1 MAAQRRNKR
10 DKTDGVSFAVYWD
23 AQRIK
28 EATRRICDEIV
39 KGKSVRSILN
49 PATRDKAL
57 LPSYVEFLEWVS
69 DDESIAKQYTRAME
83 WRAEGLLEDTI
94 VIADDST
101 GDTIESF
108 DADGNP
114 VQKANIEHIQRT
126 KLRIEAR
133 QFALRKMAPKKY
145 GDKVDVTSGDKP
157 IQSVQPI
164 QVVMDGA
171 VLNGGTLSVQT
182 PKTDESDTMNEK

>member
-1 MAAQRRNKR
+1 MAAPKRNKR
-10 DKTDGVSFAVYWD
+10 EKSQDGTPAVYWN
-23 AQRIK
+23 AERIR
-28 EATRRICDEIV
+28 EASKRICNEIV

-69 DDESIAKQYTRAME
+69 ENESIAKQYARAME

-94 VIADDST
+94 VIADASH
-101 GDTIESF
+101 GDIVESF

-114 VQKANIEHIQRT
+114 VLKANIEHIQRT
-126 KLRIEAR
+126 KIRIEAR

-145 GDKVDVTSGDKP
+145 GDKLDVTSDGDK
-157 IQSVQPI
+157 INQAGVI
-164 QVVMDGA
+164 NIALDGKA
-171 VLNGGTLSVQT
+171 VDLGL
-182 PKTDESDTMNEK
+182 KK